1 MSCQNFEMD
10 SRRTYRFLLWKIWK
24 KLKKKSFNQGQF
36 VSEFLQ
42 EVGGDGEI

>member
-24 KLKKKSFNQGQF
+24 KLKKSFNQGQF

>member
-1 MSCQNFEMD
+1 MENLEEA
-10 SRRTYRFLLWKIWK
+10 
-24 KLKKKSFNQGQF
+24 KKKSFNQGQF